1 MKWVPMVEKA
11 NRRAV
16 KVLGVR
22 GLYVLFTILT
32 VLLLSGAYGK
42 WGGP

>member
-22 GLYVLFTILT
+22 GLYVLLAISTF
-32 VLLLSGAYGK
+32 LLLGGAWSK
-42 WGGP
+42 WGG